1 MKIINRNV
9 FRLDLF
15 YNWTVKNKLKAHTLI
30 TSINLFYYRL
40 VAFIYNA
47 LYEDGYFDEDN

>member
-9 FRLDLF
+9 FELALF

-30 TSINLFYYRL
+30 TSTNLFYYRL

-47 LYEDGYFDEDN
+47 LYEDDYFDEDN

>member
-9 FRLDLF
+9 FKLALF

-30 TSINLFYYRL
+30 TSTNLFYYRL
-40 VAFIYNA
+40 VAFIYDV
-47 LYEDGYFDEDN
+47 LYEDDYFDEDN